1 MPYPLPMNPSRPQQD
16 IEQPL
21 TQHLKEL
28 RNNLAVVVAWFIL
41 SVLIAYPFSEHAITT
56 IWQNFMPSGVLMA
69 VYSPL
74 EWMFA
79 RLKLSV
85 VAAIAVTLPIFIFQM
100 FRFMSKGLYPNE
112 KKFLLTVVPAS
123 FTMFILGGCIA
134 YFLAL
139 PIMFKYVIFYSA
151 DVALAQISVQKTI
164 STVTTLILGFGI
176 VFQLPLLVIFA
187 VKMNLIKRETL
198 KKQRLSVYAIL
209 VAFVMLVTPDPTVIS
224 QLLSVVMLVILFEI
238 SLLMMRYL

>member
-1 MPYPLPMNPSRPQQD
+1 MNSSRPQQD

-28 RNNLAVVVAWFIL
+28 RNSLAVVIAWFIL
-41 SVLIAYPFSEHAITT
+41 SVLISYPFSEHAITR
-56 IWQNFMPSGVLMA
+56 IWENFMPTGVSMA

-85 VAAIAVTLPIFIFQM
+85 VAAIAVTLPIFLLQM

-123 FTMFILGGCIA
+123 FTMFILGACIA
-134 YFLAL
+134 YFLTL
-139 PIMFKYVIFYSA
+139 PMMFKYVIFYSTDLA
-151 DVALAQISVQKTI
+151 IAQISVQKTI

-187 VKMNLIKRETL
+187 VKMDLIKRETL

-209 VAFVMLVTPDPTVIS
+209 VAFVMFASPDPTIMS
-224 QLLSVVMLVILFEI
+224 QLLSVVMLVIMFEI
-238 SLLMMRYL
+238 SLMMMRYL